1 MSADKRTTE
10 AKRLSQPLVAAPMP
24 EYEFQRSDDH
34 ERQSFDQRADNADG
48 RKLDLSGVVFNFS

>member
-1 MSADKRTTE
+1 MSADNRTVE

-24 EYEFQRSDDH
+24 EYEFQRADETERPAFEQKSDDQH
-34 ERQSFDQRADNADG
+34 E